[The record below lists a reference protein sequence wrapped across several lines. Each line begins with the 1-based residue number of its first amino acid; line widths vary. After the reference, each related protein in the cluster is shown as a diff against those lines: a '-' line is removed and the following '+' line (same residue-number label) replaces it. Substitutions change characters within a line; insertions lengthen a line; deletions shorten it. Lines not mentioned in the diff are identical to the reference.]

1 MTYNL
6 RNTLER
12 AKTPAAIQDN
22 GRWDVITRELQ
33 NKQELI
39 HRLMRENDDKSDAL
53 KLTGAEILD
62 LRRQIKLLSS
72 ENLILKQKSHE
83 QEDKDLANLIGR
95 EVEMMS
101 NDELKNKI
109 IKLSQMY
116 HHSRIKIEELEK
128 LLKTAQED
136 VSEGWKYKREM
147 EKLEEQHN
155 KMNQQVRKMKE
166 QVEGVKKYKDTI
178 KKQELVINKLENILQ
193 ITVQETKQAR
203 EAALE
208 LERLKTEN
216 MELKRRI
223 GTNQGYGV
231 NNEQAQKEIHRLER
245 IINEL
250 RDELKTGYTNTGGNG
265 DWEVEKMKLEIELNK
280 AELRVETMQQQMDD
294 HTRKYAKEISHLN
307 GLLAEK
313 QSIIDTMQMDINK
326 FY

>member
-1 MTYNL
+1 LTYNL
-6 RNTLER
+6 RNTIER

-62 LRRQIKLLSS
+62 LRRQIKLVSS
-72 ENLILKQKSHE
+72 ENVILKQKSQE

-101 NDELKNKI
+101 NNELKNKI

-147 EKLEEQHN
+147 ERLEEQHN

-178 KKQELVINKLENILQ
+178 KKQELVISKLENILH

-203 EAALE
+203 EASLE
-208 LERLKTEN
+208 LERLRTEN
-216 MELKRRI
+216 MELKRRL
-223 GTNQGYGV
+223 GTNQGYPG
-231 NNEQAQKEIHRLER
+231 NNQQAQKEINRLER
-245 IINEL
+245 IVNE
-250 RDELKTGYTNTGGNG
+250 TYGGNGGNG